1 MIKKISSLLL
11 LALLVLLCAAG
22 CQKNDTSDGKMENSG
37 SAGSGVIS
45 ADSGA
50 EKSEADK
57 FAESILNNAYSEA
70 IAVYNAEIKG
80 NAGLEQEAAD
90 YMASYLGEIKSDVL
104 SGACSESD
112 AKAKMT
118 TVKNVCSKT
127 GCDVEGYET
136 LVGAVDQAISS
147 KTAYKSGIAL
157 LAQKNYKD
165 AFAELKKVLPDD
177 SDYADANEKYFA
189 AVESYKK
196 EVKSSADTLISGG
209 DYLAA
214 LDAYKQAVEILPEDS
229 DLLAGMNTCEK
240 GYISDAVNRAAS
252 VFSDYTKYEE
262 ALKII
267 QAGLQY
273 FPDNQILIDKKEYY
287 NLFAPV
293 ELTNLKKYDEYNI
306 KINENL
312 EDPKGTNHQ
321 NVIETSSHWVSD
333 KGYVVY
339 VLDGKYNKIT
349 FTIFGLNPGYDYL
362 SGVSL
367 RDYSTGDYESS
378 ISLFNDEQIKCSV
391 LPYELEIDVTG
402 VQMLRVW
409 CTTGIAVSDCILQRT
424 AK

>member
-1 MIKKISSLLL
+1 MRRAVRKTTRRTGRWKIP
-11 LALLVLLCAAG
+11 
-22 CQKNDTSDGKMENSG
+22 G

-240 GYISDAVNRAAS
+240 GYISDAVSRAAS

-267 QAGLQY
+267 QAALQY
-273 FPDNQILIDKKEYY
+273 YPNDSSLIEAREKY
-287 NLFAPV
+287 NLYAPV
-293 ELTNLKKYDEYNI
+293 NLYDMKAVKGKEKRQATDTDTYKQEYTKCFKSVNYNSDGVTFDLKGAYNI
-306 KINENL
+306 FSATVYGRSADAEANHYKIIVYGDGRKLYENL
-312 EDPKGTNHQ
+312 NIVDNGRAF
-321 NVIETSSHWVSD
+321 D
-333 KGYVVY
+333 
-339 VLDGKYNKIT
+339 
-349 FTIFGLNPGYDYL
+349 
-362 SGVSL
+362 
-367 RDYSTGDYESS
+367 
-378 ISLFNDEQIKCSV
+378 ISV
-391 LPYELEIDVTG
+391 DVTG
-402 VQMLRVW
+402 VSDFTLEMEYQDGYHSD
-409 CTTGIAVSDCILQRT
+409 GIGLSNMILQRT

>member
-22 CQKNDTSDGKMENSG
+22 CQKNDTASGEKEGKDSTA
-37 SAGSGVIS
+37 AGSGVIS
-45 ADSGA
+45 ADSGS
-50 EKSEADK
+50 ERSEADK

-70 IAVYNAEIKG
+70 IAVYNSEIKG

-127 GCDVEGYET
+127 GCDIEDYET

-157 LAQKNYKD
+157 LEQKNYKD

-240 GYISDAVNRAAS
+240 GYISDAVSRAAS

-267 QAGLQY
+267 QAALQY
-273 FPDNQILIDKKEYY
+273 YPNDSALIEAREKYKLY
-287 NLFAPV
+287 APV
-293 ELTNLKKYDEYNI
+293 NLYDMTEVKGEADRRATDTDTYKQEYTKCFRSVYLSDGITFDLKGTYNI
-306 KINENL
+306 FSATVYGRSTDAEASLYKIIIYGDGRKLYENL
-312 EDPKGTNHQ
+312 
-321 NVIETSSHWVSD
+321 
-333 KGYVVY
+333 
-339 VLDGKYNKIT
+339 
-349 FTIFGLNPGYDYL
+349 
-362 SGVSL
+362 
-367 RDYSTGDYESS
+367 S
-378 ISLFNDEQIKCSV
+378 IIDNGRAFDISV
-391 LPYELEIDVTG
+391 DVTG
-402 VQMLRVW
+402 VSDLTLVMDHQKGDRYG
-409 CTTGIAVSDCILQRT
+409 GIGLSNMILQRT